1 MSYKLWYFPL
11 RGRGEQVRL
20 FLHALGQP
28 FEDVRVRREQFM
40 QMKQQGPGLLA
51 FGSLPLLEDGD
62 FRLVQGPVILGYL
75 ARKHG
80 VAPSDL
86 QAAARA
92 DAITLGAEDLRTKF
106 FSLLGEGAEE
116 KQRAF
121 LDGDWKTRWLP
132 SLEGLLALNGS
143 SGFFVGE
150 QLTHADIAVWDALDG
165 VLTRIP
171 GATLDGC
178 PALQQFRERILA
190 LPALSSYLAQRA

>member
-1 MSYKLWYFPL
+1 MSYKLWYFPI

-40 QMKQQGPGLLA
+40 EMKQQGPRLLA

-80 VAPSDL
+80 VVPSDL

-92 DAITLGAEDLRTKF
+92 DAITLGAEDLRSKF

-116 KQRAF
+116 RQRAF

-132 SLEGLLALNGS
+132 SLEGLLDCNGS
-143 SGFFVGE
+143 TGFFVGDH
-150 QLTHADIAVWDALDG
+150 LTHADIAVWDALDG

-171 GATLDGC
+171 GAALDGC
-178 PALQQFRERILA
+178 SGLQRFRDRIQA
-190 LPALSSYLAQRA
+190 LPGLSSYLAGRA

>member
-28 FEDVRVRREQFM
+28 FEDMRVRREQFM
-40 QMKQQGPGLLA
+40 QMKGQGPGLLA

-62 FRLVQGPVILGYL
+62 FKLVQGPVILGYL
-75 ARKHG
+75 ARQHG
-80 VAPSDL
+80 VAPQDL
-86 QAAARA
+86 RAAARA
-92 DAITLGAEDLRTKF
+92 DAITLGAEDLRSKF

-121 LDGDWKTRWLP
+121 LDGDWKSRWLP

-143 SGFFVGE
+143 TGFFVGDH
-150 QLTHADIAVWDALDG
+150 LTHADIAVWDALDG
-165 VLTRIP
+165 VLARIP
-171 GATLDGC
+171 GAALDGC
-178 PALQQFRERILA
+178 SGLQHFRDRIQG